1 MEKDRELKENQNSYP
16 GLGFCSSEKVGF
28 SCKFFEF
35 DSGKET
41 IYVHKNV
48 THAKQRKIWQ
58 HYTHKTK
65 F

>member
-1 MEKDRELKENQNSYP
+1 MNQNSY
-16 GLGFCSSEKVGF
+16 LRFGFCSSEKVGF

-48 THAKQRKIWQ
+48 THTQNKVLKDKGLGFWFQLVKI
-58 HYTHKTK
+58 
-65 F
+65 